1 MRAVGR
7 AAVPRRR
14 SRPAVPHRCGYGEP
28 CVRRDATD
36 VFPIQL
42 GDRRQDAPAL
52 GEWGILTGIVL
63 GAVGVVGLI
72 TWYVLGALS

>member
-1 MRAVGR
+1 MKAVGR
-7 AAVPRRR
+7 AGVPRR
-14 SRPAVPHRCGYGEP
+14 SRPAVPHRCGCGEP
-28 CVRRDATD
+28 CLRRDATE

-42 GDRRQDAPAL
+42 GDPRQDEPTPV
-52 GEWGILTGIVL
+52 EWCILTGIVL